1 MRISACATSTFPLQD
16 RLVVAAM
23 RSTPDLVRERKGKPA
38 IAVPLIMMAAL
49 MGDAQ
54 PQVSAVRPSMLA
66 DN

>member
-1 MRISACATSTFPLQD
+1 
-16 RLVVAAM
+16 M